1 MAQRIPRDESLSRVH
16 GVGALFSAAYGN
28 VGSSIYYALGVTAA
42 FALGLTPLAFVI
54 SGLIFAAT
62 AATYAEATVMYPEAG
77 GSSSFARHAFN
88 EFVSFVAAWGQML
101 NYTITVAISAFFVP
115 HYLAV
120 FWPWLG
126 SSPGDIVGGAAL
138 IVALALINIRGTEE
152 SAKLNL
158 VLAVADLATQIVL
171 VGIGLVLVF
180 SPQVLVDNIHL
191 GVAPTWS
198 DFALGIAVGMI
209 AYTGIETIS
218 NMAEEAKDAARTIPR
233 SVGLT
238 VAAVLGLYLLIPIV
252 ALSAMPVTQD
262 AAGNFSTALGSTF
275 ADDPILGIV
284 ENLGLSHLPTE
295 ILRYY
300 VGVLAAVILLIATN
314 AGLIGVSRLTYSMGQ
329 HRQLPEALRQVHPKY
344 RTPYIAILI
353 FAAIAIVTL
362 LPGQTDFL
370 ATMYSFGAM
379 LSFTI
384 AHVALVQLRRKHGD
398 AERSWKAPLN
408 IRAFG
413 FDLPMVAVLGGL
425 GTFAAWIV
433 VMALNPRTLVV
444 GSGWMIFGILVYV
457 LYRRSQKLPLTAT
470 VKVVT
475 PEPLG
480 VEEVEYRSVLVG
492 FEDDESFSP
501 ENGRHRG
508 QARLQAPPRDP
519 RPLDVDR
526 PHQSASGRRDA
537 RAGIG
542 GPEQNRGG
550 AADRRPARHRPRR
563 PGAPR
568 PGRLLALGGGG
579 ADRGC
584 GAGDRAA
591 VPRRRAALRQDP
603 SDRPQRA
610 PLPGDRRLRPDRQ
623 PCRRADCRRRR
634 GERMSRPA
642 GERVYRGAVRAFSL
656 TFVAVGVTVLVVT
669 LVNGGGPGSVGFLMG
684 LAFVAVGVGRMWLA
698 SRMEQ

>member
-1 MAQRIPRDESLSRVH
+1 MAQRIPRDESLHRVH

-28 VGSSIYYALGVTAA
+28 VGSSIYYALGLTAA
-42 FALGLTPLAFVI
+42 FSLAPPPAP
-54 SGLIFAAT
+54 S
-62 AATYAEATVMYPEAG
+62 PR
-77 GSSSFARHAFN
+77 RHAFN
-88 EFVSFVAAWGQML
+88 EMFSFIAAWGQML

-126 SSPGDIVGGAAL
+126 SSPGDVVGGAVL
-138 IVALALINIRGTEE
+138 IVGLALINIRGTEE

-158 VLAVADLATQIVL
+158 ILAVADLATQVVL
-171 VGIGLVLVF
+171 VGIGLALVF

-238 VAAVLGLYLLIPIV
+238 VVAVLGLYLLIPIV
-252 ALSAMPVTQD
+252 ALSAMPVTEN
-262 AAGNFSTALGSTF
+262 AAGHFTTALGSTF

-284 ENLGLSHLPTE
+284 ENLGLSSVPTE

-314 AGLIGVSRLTYSMGQ
+314 AGLTGVSRLTYSMGQ

-362 LPGQTDFL
+362 LPGKTDFL
-370 ATMYSFGAM
+370 ATMYSYGAM

-384 AHVALVQLRRKHGD
+384 ALVRLIQLCRKQRYV
-398 AERSWKAPLN
+398 ERTGTPPLN
-408 IRAFG
+408 FRGFG
-413 FDLPMVAVLGGL
+413 FHVPLFAVFGGL
-425 GTFAAWIV
+425 GSFGSWIV
-433 VMALNPRTLVV
+433 VMALNPRSLIV
-444 GSGWMIFGILVYV
+444 GTGWMVLGVVVYV
-457 LYRRSQKLPLTAT
+457 LYRRNQKLPLTET

-501 ENGRHRG
+501 EMV
-508 QARLQAPPRDP
+508 ATAIKL
-519 RPLDVDR
+519 
-526 PHQSASGRRDA
+526 ASK
-537 RAGIG
+537 
-542 GPEQNRGG
+542 
-550 AADRRPARHRPRR
+550 
-563 PGAPR
+563 
-568 PGRLLALGGGG
+568 
-579 ADRGC
+579 
-584 GAGDRAA
+584 
-591 VPRRRAALRQDP
+591 
-603 SDRPQRA
+603 
-610 PLPGDRRLRPDRQ
+610 
-623 PCRRADCRRRR
+623 RRR
-634 GERMSRPA
+634 GIHVHSMLTVPTNLPLDADMPEQEEAAQRMIEEARLIGGQRVTGHVARVRPGQA
-642 GERVYRGAVRAFSL
+642 GYSISEEAELIKAAAIRI
-656 TFVAVGVTVLVVT
+656 
-669 LVNGGGPGSVGFLMG
+669 GPV
-684 LAFVAVGVGRMWLA
+684 
-698 SRMEQ
+698 

>member
-1 MAQRIPRDESLSRVH
+1 VH

-42 FALGLTPLAFVI
+42 FALGLTPVAFVV

-62 AATYAEATVMYPEAG
+62 AATYAEATVMFPEAG

-126 SSPGDIVGGAAL
+126 DSPGDIIGGAAL
-138 IVALALINIRGTEE
+138 IVALAAINVRGTEE

-158 VLAVADLATQIVL
+158 ILAVADLATQVVL
-171 VGIGLVLVF
+171 VGIGLILVF
-180 SPQVLVDNIHL
+180 NPQILVDNVHL

-218 NMAEEAKDAARTIPR
+218 NMAEEAKQAARTIPR
-233 SVGLT
+233 SVGLV

-252 ALSAMPVTQD
+252 ALSAMPVLETSPGHF
-262 AAGNFSTALGSTF
+262 ATALGSRF

-284 ENLGLSHLPTE
+284 ENLGLSSGPTE

-329 HRQLPEALRQVHPKY
+329 HRQLPEGLRQVHPKY
-344 RTPYIAILI
+344 RTPYIAITI
-353 FAAIAIVTL
+353 FAGVAILTL

-384 AHVALVQLRRKHGD
+384 AHVAVIQLRRRQSD
-398 AERSWKAPLN
+398 ADRPWKPPLN
-408 IRAFG
+408 LRAFG
-413 FDLPMVAVLGGL
+413 FELPLTAVLGGL

-433 VMALNPRTLVV
+433 VMALNPRTLFV
-444 GSGWMIFGILVYV
+444 GVGWMAFGIAVYA
-457 LYRRSQKLPLTAT
+457 LYRRNQRLPLTET
-470 VKVVT
+470 VKVVL

-480 VEEVEYRSVLVG
+480 VEEVEYQSVLVG
-492 FEDDESFSP
+492 FEDDEDFSP
-501 ENGRHRG
+501 EMV
-508 QARLQAPPRDP
+508 ATAVKL
-519 RPLDVDR
+519 
-526 PHQSASGRRDA
+526 ASK
-537 RAGIG
+537 
-542 GPEQNRGG
+542 
-550 AADRRPARHRPRR
+550 
-563 PGAPR
+563 
-568 PGRLLALGGGG
+568 
-579 ADRGC
+579 
-584 GAGDRAA
+584 
-591 VPRRRAALRQDP
+591 
-603 SDRPQRA
+603 
-610 PLPGDRRLRPDRQ
+610 
-623 PCRRADCRRRR
+623 RRR
-634 GERMSRPA
+634 GIHVHSMFTVPTNLPLNAEMPDQEADAQRKIEQAKLIGGQRVTGHVARVRPGQA
-642 GERVYRGAVRAFSL
+642 GYSVAEEAAEIEAEAIVVGLRRRGGVPLYDKTLQTVLGERPCRVIVVSDPSESPAPIPTEALVE
-656 TFVAVGVTVLVVT
+656 VA
-669 LVNGGGPGSVGFLMG
+669 
-684 LAFVAVGVGRMWLA
+684 R
-698 SRMEQ
+698 

>member
-42 FALGLTPLAFVI
+42 FALGLTPVAFVI

-77 GSSSFARHAFN
+77 GSSTFARHAFN
-88 EFVSFVAAWGQML
+88 ELVSFVAAWGQML

-126 SSPGDIVGGAAL
+126 ESPGDIIGGAVL

-152 SAKLNL
+152 SARLNL
-158 VLAVADLATQIVL
+158 VLAVADLATQVIL
-171 VGIGLVLVF
+171 VGIGLVLVL
-180 SPQVLVDNIHL
+180 SPDTLVSNVHL

-198 DFALGIAVGMI
+198 DFLLGIAVGMI

-238 VAAVLGLYLLIPIV
+238 VIAVLALYLLIPIV

-262 AAGNFSTALGSTF
+262 AAGNYATALGSTF

-284 ENLGLSHLPTE
+284 ENLGLAHMPTE
-295 ILRYY
+295 VLRYY
-300 VGVLAAVILLIATN
+300 VGILAAVILLIATN

-329 HRQLPEALRQVHPKY
+329 HRQLPESLRQVHPRY
-344 RTPYIAILI
+344 RTPYIAIMI
-353 FAAIAIVTL
+353 FSVVAIITL

-384 AHVALVQLRRKHGD
+384 AHVAVIQLRRKEPD
-398 AERSWKAPLN
+398 VERTWKPPMN
-408 IRAFG
+408 VRAFG
-413 FDLPMVAVLGGL
+413 FEVPVSAVLGGL
-425 GTFAAWIV
+425 GTFIAWLV
-433 VMALNPRTLVV
+433 VMALNPTTLVV
-444 GSGWMIFGILVYV
+444 GLGWMVLGIAVYV
-457 LYRRSQKLPLTAT
+457 LYRRSQRLPLTET
-470 VKVVT
+470 VKVVL

-480 VEEVEYRSVLVG
+480 VEEVEYQSILVA

-501 ENGRHRG
+501 EMVATAVKLASKRRRGIHVHSMLTVPTNLPLNAEMREQERDAQSKIEEAKLIGGQRVTGHVARVRPG
-508 QARLQAPPRDP
+508 QAGYSVADEAAEIKAGAIVIGLRYRNGVPLYDKTLQTILGE
-519 RPLDVDR
+519 RPCRVIVV
-526 PHQSASGRRDA
+526 S
-537 RAGIG
+537 
-542 GPEQNRGG
+542 
-550 AADRRPARHRPRR
+550 
-563 PGAPR
+563 
-568 PGRLLALGGGG
+568 
-579 ADRGC
+579 
-584 GAGDRAA
+584 
-591 VPRRRAALRQDP
+591 DP
-603 SDRPQRA
+603 SDKPPA
-610 PLPGDRRLRPDRQ
+610 VPGAAL
-623 PCRRADCRRRR
+623 A
-634 GERMSRPA
+634 E
-642 GERVYRGAVRAFSL
+642 
-656 TFVAVGVTVLVVT
+656 VT
-669 LVNGGGPGSVGFLMG
+669 
-684 LAFVAVGVGRMWLA
+684 R
-698 SRMEQ
+698 

>member
-42 FALGLTPLAFVI
+42 FALGLTPVAFVI

-62 AATYAEATVMYPEAG
+62 AATYAEATVMFPEAG

-88 EFVSFVAAWGQML
+88 ELVSFIAAWGQML

-126 SSPGDIVGGAAL
+126 GSPGDIIGGAAL
-138 IVALALINIRGTEE
+138 ILALAAINIRGTEE

-158 VLAVADLATQIVL
+158 ILAVADLATQVVL
-171 VGIGLVLVF
+171 VGIGVALVL
-180 SPQVLVDNIHL
+180 SPQVLVDNVHL

-233 SVGLT
+233 SVGLV

-252 ALSAMPVTQD
+252 ALSAMPVVHHGGEYT
-262 AAGNFSTALGSTF
+262 TALGSRY

-284 ENLGLSHLPTE
+284 ENLGLSHVPTE

-329 HRQLPEALRQVHPKY
+329 HRQLPEGLRQVHPKY

-362 LPGQTDFL
+362 LPGKTDFL

-384 AHVALVQLRRKHGD
+384 AHVAVIQLRRNKPD
-398 AERSWKAPLN
+398 VERTWKPRGN
-408 IRAFG
+408 VHAFG
-413 FDLPMVAVLGGL
+413 FEVPITAVLGGL

-433 VMALNPRTLVV
+433 VMALNPRTLFV
-444 GSGWMIFGILVYV
+444 GTGWMVLGIAVYV
-457 LYRRSQKLPLTAT
+457 LYRRHQKLPLTET
-470 VKVVT
+470 VKVVL

-480 VEEVEYRSVLVG
+480 VEEVEYRSVLVAV
-492 FEDDESFSP
+492 EDDEELSP
-501 ENGRHRG
+501 EMV
-508 QARLQAPPRDP
+508 ATAVKL
-519 RPLDVDR
+519 
-526 PHQSASGRRDA
+526 ASK
-537 RAGIG
+537 
-542 GPEQNRGG
+542 
-550 AADRRPARHRPRR
+550 
-563 PGAPR
+563 
-568 PGRLLALGGGG
+568 
-579 ADRGC
+579 
-584 GAGDRAA
+584 
-591 VPRRRAALRQDP
+591 
-603 SDRPQRA
+603 
-610 PLPGDRRLRPDRQ
+610 
-623 PCRRADCRRRR
+623 RRR
-634 GERMSRPA
+634 GIHVHSMLTVPTNLPLNAEMSEREAEAQSKIEEAKLIGGQRVTGHVARVRPGQA
-642 GERVYRGAVRAFSL
+642 GYSVAEEAAEIKAAAIVVGLRYRNGAPLYDKTLQTILGERPCRVIVVSDPTEKSLAIPGAAL
-656 TFVAVGVTVLVVT
+656 AEVA
-669 LVNGGGPGSVGFLMG
+669 P
-684 LAFVAVGVGRMWLA
+684 
-698 SRMEQ
+698 

>member
-1 MAQRIPRDESLSRVH
+1 LAQRIPRDESLSRVH

-42 FALGLTPLAFVI
+42 FALGLTPVAFVV

-62 AATYAEATVMYPEAG
+62 AATYAEATVMFPEAG

-88 EFVSFVAAWGQML
+88 ELVSFVAAWGQML

-126 SSPGDIVGGAAL
+126 DSPGDIIGGAAL

-158 VLAVADLATQIVL
+158 ILAIADLATQVVL
-171 VGIGLVLVF
+171 VGIGIVLVL
-180 SPQVLVDNIHL
+180 SPTILVDNVHL

-218 NMAEEAKDAARTIPR
+218 NMAEEAKDAARTIPH
-233 SVGLT
+233 SVGLV

-252 ALSAMPVTQD
+252 ALSAMPVVHHGGEYT
-262 AAGNFSTALGSTF
+262 TALGSKF

-284 ENLGLSHLPTE
+284 ENLGLSHGPTE

-353 FAAIAIVTL
+353 FGAIAIVTL
-362 LPGQTDFL
+362 LPGKTDFL

-384 AHVALVQLRRKHGD
+384 AHVAVIQLRRKYPD
-398 AERSWKAPLN
+398 RERTWKPRGN
-408 IRAFG
+408 VRAFG
-413 FDLPMVAVLGGL
+413 FDVQITAVLGGL

-433 VMALNPRTLVV
+433 VMALNPRTLFV
-444 GSGWMIFGILVYV
+444 GTGWMVLGIAVYV
-457 LYRRSQKLPLTAT
+457 LYRRNQRLPLTQT
-470 VKVVT
+470 VKVVL

-480 VEEVEYRSVLVG
+480 VEEVEYRSVLVA
-492 FEDDESFSP
+492 FEDDEEFSP
-501 ENGRHRG
+501 EMV
-508 QARLQAPPRDP
+508 ATAIKL
-519 RPLDVDR
+519 
-526 PHQSASGRRDA
+526 
-537 RAGIG
+537 AGK
-542 GPEQNRGG
+542 
-550 AADRRPARHRPRR
+550 
-563 PGAPR
+563 
-568 PGRLLALGGGG
+568 
-579 ADRGC
+579 
-584 GAGDRAA
+584 
-591 VPRRRAALRQDP
+591 
-603 SDRPQRA
+603 
-610 PLPGDRRLRPDRQ
+610 
-623 PCRRADCRRRR
+623 RRR
-634 GERMSRPA
+634 GIHVHSMMTVPTNLPLKAEMPDQEREAQRKIEEAKLIGGQRVTGHVARVRPGQA
-642 GERVYRGAVRAFSL
+642 GYSVSEEAAEIKAEAIVMGLSYRNGAPQYDKTLQTILGERPCRVIIVSYPTEKTQAIPGAA
-656 TFVAVGVTVLVVT
+656 
-669 LVNGGGPGSVGFLMG
+669 
-684 LAFVAVGVGRMWLA
+684 LAEMVP
-698 SRMEQ
+698 

>member
-42 FALGLTPLAFVI
+42 FALGLTPVAFVI

-62 AATYAEATVMYPEAG
+62 AATYAEATVMFPEAG

-88 EFVSFVAAWGQML
+88 ELVSFIAAWGQML

-126 SSPGDIVGGAAL
+126 ESPGDIIGGAVL

-158 VLAVADLATQIVL
+158 VLAVADLATQVIL
-171 VGIGLVLVF
+171 VGIGMVLVL
-180 SPQVLVDNIHL
+180 SPDTLVSNVHL

-198 DFALGIAVGMI
+198 DFLLGIAVGMI

-238 VAAVLGLYLLIPIV
+238 VVAVLALYLLIPIV

-262 AAGNFSTALGSTF
+262 AAGNYATALGSTF

-284 ENLGLSHLPTE
+284 ENLGLANMPTE
-295 ILRYY
+295 VLRYY
-300 VGVLAAVILLIATN
+300 VGILAAVILLIATN

-329 HRQLPEALRQVHPKY
+329 HRQLPESLRQVHPRY

-370 ATMYSFGAM
+370 ATLYSFGAM

-384 AHVALVQLRRKHGD
+384 AHVAVIQLRRKQPD
-398 AERSWKAPLN
+398 VERTWKPPLN
-408 IRAFG
+408 VRAFG
-413 FDLPMVAVLGGL
+413 FEVPLSAVLGGL
-425 GTFAAWIV
+425 GTFIAWVV
-433 VMALNPRTLVV
+433 VMALNPTTLVV
-444 GSGWMIFGILVYV
+444 GVGWMVLGIAVYV
-457 LYRRSQKLPLTAT
+457 LYRRNQRLPLTET
-470 VKVVT
+470 VKVLL

-480 VEEVEYRSVLVG
+480 VEEVEYKSILVA
-492 FEDDESFSP
+492 FEDDVSLSP
-501 ENGRHRG
+501 EMVATAVKLASKRRRGIHVHSMLTVPTNLPLNAAMPDQEAAAQSKIEEAKLIGGQRVTGHVARVRPG
-508 QARLQAPPRDP
+508 QAGYSVADE
-519 RPLDVDR
+519 
-526 PHQSASGRRDA
+526 AA
-537 RAGIG
+537 EIKAGAIVIG
-542 GPEQNRGG
+542 MRYRN
-550 AADRRPARHRPRR
+550 
-563 PGAPR
+563 GAPLYDKTLQTILGER
-568 PGRLLALGGGG
+568 PCR
-579 ADRGC
+579 
-584 GAGDRAA
+584 
-591 VPRRRAALRQDP
+591 VIVVSDP
-603 SDRPQRA
+603 SDKP
-610 PLPGDRRLRPDRQ
+610 
-623 PCRRADCRRRR
+623 
-634 GERMSRPA
+634 PA
-642 GERVYRGAVRAFSL
+642 VPGAV
-656 TFVAVGVTVLVVT
+656 LVE
-669 LVNGGGPGSVGFLMG
+669 
-684 LAFVAVGVGRMWLA
+684 A
-698 SRMEQ
+698 Q